1 MAKATGNNA
10 TIRSV
15 YADNHEVNITQ
26 FADNATLIL
35 IALVKSLSSA
45 LELVQDLNKI
55 PGLDGWIGSII
66 SNNLYIAENVLKF
79 KPAFL
84 NYKEKIPVK

>member
-26 FADNATLIL
+26 FADDATLIL

-45 LELVQDLNKI
+45 LESVQDLNKI
-55 PGLDGWIGSII
+55 PGLGGWIGSII
-66 SNNLYIAENVLKF
+66 SNNRFFFPRRNF
-79 KPAFL
+79 T
-84 NYKEKIPVK
+84 

>member
-15 YADNHEVNITQ
+15 YTDNHEVNITQ
-26 FADNATLIL
+26 FADDATLIL

-55 PGLDGWIGSII
+55 PGLDG
-66 SNNLYIAENVLKF
+66 
-79 KPAFL
+79 
-84 NYKEKIPVK
+84 

>member
-15 YADNHEVNITQ
+15 YADNHEVNISQ
-26 FADNATLIL
+26 FADDATLIL

-66 SNNLYIAENVLKF
+66 SNNRF
-79 KPAFL
+79 FFS
-84 NYKEKIPVK
+84 